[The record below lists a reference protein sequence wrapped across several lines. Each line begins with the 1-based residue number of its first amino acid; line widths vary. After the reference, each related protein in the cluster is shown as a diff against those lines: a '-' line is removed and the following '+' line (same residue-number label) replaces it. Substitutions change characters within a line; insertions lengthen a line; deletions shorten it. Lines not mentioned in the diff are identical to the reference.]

1 MTRFPRVFVRFLVGC
16 MKVVS
21 RGHRVYFAWILLLLL
36 LAGQGVWAFAYQ
48 YENGLVVTSMRDTVS
63 WGMYIGNFAF
73 LVGIAATAV
82 LLVIPAYVY
91 HWKPIKEVV
100 LYGELLAVTA
110 IVMCIL
116 FVMADIGQPGR
127 VLHMAPFIGTPNVPS
142 SMLGWDAL
150 VLTAYLVLNACIA
163 TYILMHA
170 FDKKPYSNK
179 VLVPLVL
186 LSIPAAVGIHTV
198 TAFLF
203 NGMASRPYWN
213 ASILAPRFLA
223 SAFCSGP
230 AVLLIMFQILRRIS
244 SFEIKDEAIQK
255 IAELMAY
262 TMCANLFLFGAE
274 IFKEYYSATGH
285 LIHFE
290 YLYGQG
296 RFAGS
301 PIAPYAWTSLVF
313 AIVPT
318 ILFLIPRTRRN
329 PVTMNVGCV
338 LIFLS
343 VFLEKGIALV
353 IPGYTPDVLGQVYQY
368 APSPTEL
375 RISVGIFAVGA
386 LLLTFLVKVAT
397 AIMFKGFSI
406 DTAWD
411 RPLVR

>member
-1 MTRFPRVFVRFLVGC
+1 
-16 MKVVS
+16 
-21 RGHRVYFAWILLLLL
+21 
-36 LAGQGVWAFAYQ
+36 
-48 YENGLVVTSMRDTVS
+48 
-63 WGMYIGNFAF
+63 
-73 LVGIAATAV
+73 
-82 LLVIPAYVY
+82 
-91 HWKPIKEVV
+91 
-100 LYGELLAVTA
+100 
-110 IVMCIL
+110 
-116 FVMADIGQPGR
+116 
-127 VLHMAPFIGTPNVPS
+127 
-142 SMLGWDAL
+142 
-150 VLTAYLVLNACIA
+150 
-163 TYILMHA
+163 
-170 FDKKPYSNK
+170 
-179 VLVPLVL
+179 
-186 LSIPAAVGIHTV
+186 
-198 TAFLF
+198 
-203 NGMASRPYWN
+203 MASRPYWN

-262 TMCANLFLFGAE
+262 TMCANMFLFGAE
-274 IFKEYYSATGH
+274 AFKEYYSATGH

-296 RFAGS
+296 RFEGS

-313 AIVPT
+313 AIVAT

-353 IPGYTPDVLGQVYQY
+353 IPGFTPDVLGQVYQY
-368 APSPTEL
+368 TPSPTEL
-375 RISVGIFAVGA
+375 RVSMGIFAIGA
-386 LLLTFLVKVAT
+386 LLFTLMVKVAT

-406 DTAWD
+406 DTAWN